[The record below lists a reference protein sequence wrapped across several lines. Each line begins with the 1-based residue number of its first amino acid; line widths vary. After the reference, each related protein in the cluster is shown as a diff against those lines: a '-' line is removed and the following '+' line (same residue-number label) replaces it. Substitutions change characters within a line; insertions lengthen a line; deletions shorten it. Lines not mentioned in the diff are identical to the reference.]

1 MNGRSLNR
9 RSLARRLRRPE
20 ARRFAAFV
28 VTGGLA
34 AAVNVAS
41 GVLFAPVMP
50 YEAAVLASY
59 LVGMTTAFFLARLFV
74 FEASGRSLSV
84 EYGRFALVNVAA
96 LVQVLAV
103 SVGLAKL
110 AFPAVGLHWNA
121 ELIAHAIGVLS
132 PVLVSYQGH
141 KRFSFA

>member
-1 MNGRSLNR
+1 MNRK
-9 RSLARRLRRPE
+9 SLARRFRRPE
-20 ARRFAAFV
+20 TRRFAAFLM
-28 VTGGLA
+28 TGGLA

-41 GVLFAPVMP
+41 RIVFDLVLP
-50 YEAAVLASY
+50 YEAAVAVAY

-74 FEASGRSLSV
+74 FEASGRSLHV

-96 LVQVLAV
+96 LVQVLVV

-110 AFPAVGLHWNA
+110 VFPTVGLSSHA
-121 ELIAHAIGVLS
+121 ELIAHVIGVLS